1 MRNLKTK
8 EGPQTLKHP
17 NTTKI
22 LKRFKKSRER
32 QKMSKNVKKCQ
43 KNEKR
48 SRENFIGISLK

>member
-22 LKRFKKSRER
+22 LKRFKKI
-32 QKMSKNVKKCQ
+32 
-43 KNEKR
+43 KR
-48 SRENFIGISLK
+48 NGNKLKVTFVEISLKLE

>member
-32 QKMSKNVKKCQ
+32 QKMSKDVKKMKKDQ
-43 KNEKR
+43 GK
-48 SRENFIGISLK
+48 ILLG